1 MIWFTSDTHFGAQRT
16 LELSRRPFS
25 SVDKMDDYMI
35 TKWNERVR
43 DTDKVY
49 HLGDFGNAD
58 TIHRLNGKIILIK
71 GNYETDNKD
80 GCLDDLK
87 EVAEEVGPDKLVI
100 ENKIGYQFILGANK
114 FHDLSWHYKRIVL
127 THKPE
132 DCIKD
137 DPDIINLFGHIHE
150 KCMIKPY
157 GLNVGVD
164 CHYFKPL
171 NFEDIAFYLNA
182 FDKGFYDN
190 NVFE

>member
-16 LELSRRPFS
+16 LEFSRRPFS
-25 SVDKMDDYMI
+25 SVEEMDEYMI
-35 TKWNERVR
+35 TKWNESVR
-43 DTDKVY
+43 DRDTVY
-49 HLGDFGNAD
+49 HLGDFGDANI
-58 TIHRLNGKIILIK
+58 IHRLNGKIVLIK

-80 GCLDDLK
+80 GCLDALK
-87 EVAEEVGPDKLVI
+87 EVAEDVGPDKLVI
-100 ENKIGYQFILGANK
+100 ENKIWKSATFATNEISGM
-114 FHDLSWHYKRIVL
+114 SWHYKKIFL

-137 DPDIINLFGHIHE
+137 DPDVVNLFGHIHE
-150 KCMIKPY
+150 KCQIKPY

-171 NFEDIAFYLNA
+171 NFKDIAFYLNA
-182 FDKGFYDN
+182 LDKGFYDN